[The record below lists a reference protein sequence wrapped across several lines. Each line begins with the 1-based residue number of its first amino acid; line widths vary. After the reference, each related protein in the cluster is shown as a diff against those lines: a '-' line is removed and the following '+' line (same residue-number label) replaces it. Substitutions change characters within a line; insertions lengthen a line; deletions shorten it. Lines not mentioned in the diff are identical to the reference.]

1 MSFPT
6 LLQVAKAER
15 EKEEIMHQVS
25 KVTRGVNRRQ
35 SFGPMSGVG
44 DRRRS
49 LGRMET
55 GGTGAG
61 DVAEMRRNLDR
72 VELDLDRDRRSLG
85 GDQLYDGRRTFG
97 REDLDRQSLLDNLE
111 LLNQDIDRKEEQQEK
126 LLAQMRDLLTKYEE
140 SEGLK
145 KQVVG
150 ELEAVSSKLKE
161 SSREVERLGEQL
173 GEKDNLLK
181 DSERKRAE
189 LKSKALQSIK
199 E

>member
-1 MSFPT
+1 
-6 LLQVAKAER
+6 
-15 EKEEIMHQVS
+15 
-25 KVTRGVNRRQ
+25 
-35 SFGPMSGVG
+35 
-44 DRRRS
+44 
-49 LGRMET
+49 MET